1 MLAYILEKDLFIDTS
16 EKEIDCKEYIN
27 ITYCSKTENIVLT
40 LIGEDFDLC
49 LHNEGTN
56 NDERALKLFKL
67 KDKKFKLYLDFF
79 NSQIKLA

>member
-16 EKEIDCKEYIN
+16 EKEIDSNEFII

-40 LIGEDFDLC
+40 LIGKDFDLC
-49 LHNEGTN
+49 LHNEDNT
-56 NDERALKLFKL
+56 NDEWALKLFKL

-79 NSQIKLA
+79 NSQIKSA